1 MTPQNARRVLSTFV
15 LLSMGVMINIL
26 VMQPM
31 GSRPAGPRAS
41 KPDVLRDTAPI
52 PTAPPQSTAPQ
63 ATAPAAAAKPSAPTT
78 NAAGDN
84 PDVVTAIQRELA
96 ARDYDLGAPDGTASP
111 TTRAA
116 IMAWEHDNKLTL
128 TGEPTAAV
136 LKAIILGADATTA
149 AQIAAE
155 LKALPREREP
165 RTQHLIRSVQQALA
179 DLGYV
184 LGAASGQMNDDT
196 ARAIR
201 EFEQEQT
208 LPATGRISAT
218 LITRLTHASKATG
231 SSALR

>member
-15 LLSMGVMINIL
+15 LLSMAVLINVL

-31 GSRPAGPRAS
+31 GSRPVGPRAS
-41 KPDVLRDTAPI
+41 KPDVLRE
-52 PTAPPQSTAPQ
+52 TAPPISSPAQTSTPVTPKT
-63 ATAPAAAAKPSAPTT
+63 TAPAT
-78 NAAGDN
+78 AAGDN
-84 PDVVTAIQRELA
+84 TDTVTAIQRELA

-116 IMAWEHDNKLTL
+116 IMAWEHDNGLAL

-136 LKAIILGADATTA
+136 LKAIILGADRSTA

-165 RTQHLIRSVQQALA
+165 RTQNLIRSVQQALA

-184 LGAASGQMNDDT
+184 LGTASGQMTDDT

-201 EFEQEQT
+201 EFEQEQA
-208 LPATGRISAT
+208 LPPTGRISAT
-218 LITRLTHASKATG
+218 LITRLTKASKATG

>member
-1 MTPQNARRVLSTFV
+1 MTPQNARRVLSAFV

-26 VMQPM
+26 VMQPI
-31 GSRPAGPRAS
+31 GSRPAGTRAG
-41 KPDVLRDTAPI
+41 KPDVLRDTTPVPTVAS
-52 PTAPPQSTAPQ
+52 PTAAPV
-63 ATAPAAAAKPSAPTT
+63 AAAKSSAPSA

-84 PDVVTAIQRELA
+84 PDTVTAIQRELA

-116 IMAWEHDNKLTL
+116 IMAWEHDNGLTL

-136 LKAIILGADATTA
+136 LKAIILGADPTTGT
-149 AQIAAE
+149 QIAAE

-184 LGAASGQMNDDT
+184 VGSASGQMNDDT

-208 LPATGRISAT
+208 LPPTGRISAT
-218 LITRLTHASKATG
+218 LMTRLTRASKASG

>member
-1 MTPQNARRVLSTFV
+1 MTPQNARRVLTTFV
-15 LLSMGVMINIL
+15 LLSTAVMINIL

-31 GSRPAGPRAS
+31 GARPVGQRTS
-41 KPDVLRDTAPI
+41 KPDVLREPTPTGPAQTSI
-52 PTAPPQSTAPQ
+52 PKVAPPV
-63 ATAPAAAAKPSAPTT
+63 

-84 PDVVTAIQRELA
+84 TDTVTAIQRELA

-111 TTRAA
+111 ITRAA
-116 IMAWEHDNKLTL
+116 IMAWEHDNGLGL

-136 LKAIILGADATTA
+136 LKAIILGADSTTA

-165 RTQHLIRSVQQALA
+165 RTQNLIRSVQQALA

-184 LGAASGQMNDDT
+184 LGTASGQMTDDT

-201 EFEQEQT
+201 EFEQEQA
-208 LPATGRISAT
+208 LPPTGRISAT
-218 LITRLTHASKATG
+218 LITRLTKASKANG

>member
-1 MTPQNARRVLSTFV
+1 MLSTFV

-26 VMQPM
+26 VMQPV
-31 GSRPAGPRAS
+31 GSRPAGARAG
-41 KPDVLRDTAPI
+41 KPDVLRD
-52 PTAPPQSTAPQ
+52 APPT
-63 ATAPAAAAKPSAPTT
+63 PAATSPIAAPMAASKPAATT
-78 NAAGDN
+78 IIAAGDN
-84 PDVVTAIQRELA
+84 TDTVTAIQRELA
-96 ARDYDLGAPDGTASP
+96 ARDYGLGAPDGTAST

-116 IMAWEHDNKLTL
+116 IMAWEHDNGLTL

-136 LKAIILGADATTA
+136 LKAIILGADSTTA
-149 AQIAAE
+149 AQIATE

-184 LGAASGQMNDDT
+184 VGAASGQMNDDT

-208 LPATGRISAT
+208 LPPTGRISAT
-218 LITRLTHASKATG
+218 LITRLNRASKASG

>member
-15 LLSMGVMINIL
+15 LLSTAVMINVL

-31 GSRPAGPRAS
+31 GARPTGNRAG
-41 KPDVLRDTAPI
+41 KPDALRDP
-52 PTAPPQSTAPQ
+52 
-63 ATAPAAAAKPSAPTT
+63 APATITTPLATVTPTVKPTVKPTVPAV

-84 PDVVTAIQRELA
+84 ADTVTAIQRELA
-96 ARDYDLGAPDGTASP
+96 ARDYDLGPPDGTASP
-111 TTRAA
+111 MTRAA
-116 IMAWEHDNKLTL
+116 IMAWEHDNGLAL

-136 LKAIILGADATTA
+136 LKAIILGADPATG

-155 LKALPREREP
+155 LKALPRDREP
-165 RTQHLIRSVQQALA
+165 RTQHLVRSVQQALA

-184 LGAASGQMNDDT
+184 LGTASGQMNDDT

-201 EFEQEQT
+201 EFEQEQA
-208 LPATGRISAT
+208 LRPTGRISAT
-218 LITRLTHASKATG
+218 LITRLTQASRATG

>member
-1 MTPQNARRVLSTFV
+1 MTPQNARRVLSTFA
-15 LLSMGVMINIL
+15 LLSMATMVNIL

-31 GSRPAGPRAS
+31 GTRPVGARAG
-41 KPDVLRDTAPI
+41 KPDLLREPALP
-52 PTAPPQSTAPQ
+52 
-63 ATAPAAAAKPSAPTT
+63 APAPATTPVAAAKPAANIPS
-78 NAAGDN
+78 AAGDN
-84 PDVVTAIQRELA
+84 PDTVTAIQRELA

-116 IMAWEHDNKLTL
+116 IMAWEHDNGLVL
-128 TGEPTAAV
+128 TGEPTATV
-136 LKAIILGADATTA
+136 LKAIILGPDSATA

-155 LKALPREREP
+155 LKALPRDREP

-184 LGAASGQMNDDT
+184 VGAASGQMTDDT

-201 EFEQEQT
+201 EFEQEQA
-208 LPATGRISAT
+208 LPPTGRISAT
-218 LITRLTHASKATG
+218 LVTRLTRAGKTTG